1 MKFLKLITNIFIVI
15 FLLSANSFSQLKM
28 DENLYNE
35 IQQKLIFK
43 YGDSVKL
50 KWIYQIDSLELY
62 DGYYPLPYQLS
73 NSYGTLTHTTI
84 FTAIKETE
92 FSCKGLVGI
101 YKNGS
106 IIWDSDTTMNC
117 TGDLDNYTGLVI
129 FSVSDINRDGKVDV
143 VLSSISFGPTHY
155 STVQRLYAYSWD
167 GSNGWLITD
176 TDSEGKSTLESF
188 LGTGDFD
195 FVDVD
200 GDGIYEIT
208 ADWYIDLDKYHTKL
222 QVFTY
227 YWNGFKYA
235 FDPNKPQP
243 QLYDFLV
250 QNNIDVSLK
259 ASVEKVDSL
268 YKYNYVLHNL
278 PNSKQEIKYFYLQF
292 RSDSIYSSS
301 QPKNWLFVGS
311 SGLFLFACLESPSLF
326 YDSVNFIK
334 KGELKKFNFTAKG
347 LPSIIQYFIQ
357 AYNNEPTVDDT
368 IDGRTVTFDDL
379 NNNIFINSNSGFT
392 LGPSNIFDS
401 LGNIERVDSI
411 LSYTNQSF
419 ALGWI
424 KNQTTADK
432 YDSLFNLAKTQLQQN
447 NNAGAKATL
456 QTVLQQVDI
465 DSTNNLT
472 SEAYALIRY
481 NTEYLIKKIPQS
493 SPDLLVKLVSSQG
506 FQVPA
511 SNVQYYEGSWKDAVN
526 NGDGTFTVITSRP
539 TVSIRVFYEY
549 ASQQVDNV
557 PAHNN
562 TYTFQTVS
570 ASVQLRNSQ
579 GLPIDT
585 GTVQYYA
592 GAWRSF
598 GTTTN
603 GVATKEL
610 LPLNYSF
617 RMTYAYAS
625 IDKQQNLSVDPV
637 VVFQTVNAQVQL
649 KNSLGNLIDQGT
661 VQYYVGAWRS
671 FGTTTNGVATKELLP
686 INYSFRMTYAYAS
699 IDKQQNLSVDPVV
712 VFQTVNAQVQLKNS
726 LGNLIDQGTVQY
738 YAGAWRSFG
747 TTVNGVATK
756 ELLPINYSFRMTY
769 EYVSKDK
776 QQNLSTNPVVEFT
789 TVLCTVK
796 VSNSINQPISNSN
809 VKYYAG
815 GWRDFGVTNTEGI
828 TTKELLPQ
836 NISFRASYGNVS
848 QDKQQDIGVN
858 SLVEILLNLP

>member
-1 MKFLKLITNIFIVI
+1 MKFLQSITNILIVI
-15 FLLSANSFSQLKM
+15 FLLSTNSFSQLRM

-35 IQQKLIFK
+35 IQQKLIVK
-43 YGDSVKL
+43 YGDSVEL
-50 KWIYQIDSLELY
+50 LWIYQIDSLELY
-62 DGYYPLPYQLS
+62 DGDYPLPYKLS
-73 NSYGTLTHTTI
+73 DPYGTLAHTTI
-84 FTAIKETE
+84 FTAIKDNE
-92 FSCKGLVGI
+92 FSCEGLVGI

-106 IIWDSDTTMNC
+106 IIWDSDTTINC
-117 TGDLDNYTGLVI
+117 TADLDNYTGLVI
-129 FSVSDINRDGKVDV
+129 FSVSDINRDGTVDI
-143 VLSSISFGPTHY
+143 VLSSISLGPTHY
-155 STVQRLYAYSWD
+155 SAVQRLYAYSWD

-176 TDSEGKSTLESF
+176 TDSEGRSTLDSF
-188 LGTGDFD
+188 LDIGDFD

-208 ADWYIDLDKYHTKL
+208 ADWYINLDEYHTKSK
-222 QVFTY
+222 VFTY
-227 YWNGFKYA
+227 YWNGYKYA

-243 QLYDFLV
+243 QPYDFLV
-250 QNNIDVSLK
+250 QNNIDVLIK
-259 ASVEKVDSL
+259 ASVEKIDSL

-278 PNSKQEIKYFYLQF
+278 PNSKQEINAIYFQCGV
-292 RSDSIYSSS
+292 DSAVDNYPPYGWFSVGGSKLFGYEDLKDPTLYSTNNFIRIDSSKFLGFSSS
-301 QPKNWLFVGS
+301 
-311 SGLFLFACLESPSLF
+311 A
-326 YDSVNFIK
+326 
-334 KGELKKFNFTAKG
+334 
-347 LPSIIQYFIQ
+347 LPSIIYTFIQ
-357 AYNNEPTVDDT
+357 TYNQTPPLEDTVDGIFISYED
-368 IDGRTVTFDDL
+368 FD
-379 NNNIFINSNSGFT
+379 NNILVNSVKVLSV
-392 LGPSNIFDS
+392 GPSENFYSLQNIEIIDS
-401 LGNIERVDSI
+401 LLG
-411 LSYTNQSF
+411 YTNQSF
-419 ALGWI
+419 QLGWI
-424 KNQTTADK
+424 KSQQTVNK
-432 YDSLFNLAKTQLQQN
+432 YDSLFTLAKTQLQQN
-447 NNAGAKATL
+447 YNTAAKTTL
-456 QTVLQQVDI
+456 QTIIQQVDL

-481 NTEYLIKKIPQS
+481 NTEYLIEKIPQS

-506 FQVPA
+506 FQLPA

-598 GTTTN
+598 GTT
-603 GVATKEL
+603 V
-610 LPLNYSF
+610 
-617 RMTYAYAS
+617 
-625 IDKQQNLSVDPV
+625 
-637 VVFQTVNAQVQL
+637 
-649 KNSLGNLIDQGT
+649 
-661 VQYYVGAWRS
+661 
-671 FGTTTNGVATKELLP
+671 NGVATKELLP

-809 VKYYAG
+809 IKYYAG

-848 QDKQQDIGVN
+848 QDKQQDLGVN
-858 SLVEILLNLP
+858 SLVEILLNVP

>member
-1 MKFLKLITNIFIVI
+1 MKFLKFITNIFIVI
-15 FLLSANSFSQLKM
+15 FLLSTNIFSQLKM

-43 YGDSVKL
+43 YGNSVNL

-62 DGYYPLPYQLS
+62 NGYYPLPYQLS
-73 NSYGTLTHTTI
+73 NPYGTLTHTTI
-84 FTAIKETE
+84 FTATKETE

-129 FSVSDINRDGKVDV
+129 FSVSDINRDGKVDI
-143 VLSSISFGPTHY
+143 VLSSISFGPTDY
-155 STVQRLYAYSWD
+155 STVHRLYAYSWD

-208 ADWYIDLDKYHTKL
+208 ADWYIDLDEYHTKL

-227 YWNGFKYA
+227 YWNGFKYV

-243 QLYDFLV
+243 QPYDFLV

-259 ASVEKVDSL
+259 AYVEKVDSL

-278 PNSKQEIKYFYLQF
+278 PSSKQEINAIYFKCGVDSALENYLPF
-292 RSDSIYSSS
+292 GWNSVFSSTLFGFEDLKSPTLYST
-301 QPKNWLFVGS
+301 N
-311 SGLFLFACLESPSLF
+311 
-326 YDSVNFIK
+326 NFIRIDSSK
-334 KGELKKFNFTAKG
+334 LYGVLSSEP
-347 LPSIIQYFIQ
+347 PSIAS
-357 AYNNEPTVDDT
+357 AYIRAFNRTPPLEDT
-368 IDGRTVTFDDL
+368 IDGKYISFEDFG
-379 NNNIFINSNSGFT
+379 NNIIINSIKILT
-392 LGPSNIFDS
+392 IGPSNVFDS
-401 LGNIERVDSI
+401 LGNIEKIDTLLGYV
-411 LSYTNQSF
+411 NQSF
-419 ALGWI
+419 QLGWI
-424 KNQTTADK
+424 ANQPTVDK
-432 YDSLFNLAKTQLQQN
+432 YDSLFILAKTQLQQN
-447 NNAGAKATL
+447 NNTAAKTTL

-472 SEAYALIRY
+472 SEAYALLRY
-481 NTEYLIKKIPQS
+481 NTEYLISKIPQS

-506 FQVPA
+506 VQLPA
-511 SNVQYYEGSWKDAVN
+511 SNVQYYDSSWKDAVN
-526 NGDGTFTVITSRP
+526 NGDGTFTVITTKP
-539 TVSIRVFYEY
+539 TVSVRVFYEY
-549 ASQQVDNV
+549 ASMQVDNV
-557 PAHNN
+557 PAQNN
-562 TYTFQTVS
+562 TYTFQTVN
-570 ASVQLRNSQ
+570 AVVQLKNSL
-579 GLPIDT
+579 GNFIDV

-603 GVATKEL
+603 GLATKEL
-610 LPLNYSF
+610 LPINYSF
-617 RMTYAYAS
+617 RMTYEYAS
-625 IDKQQNLSVDPV
+625 QDKQQNLSVDPI

-661 VQYYVGAWRS
+661 VQYYSGAWRS
-671 FGTTTNGVATKELLP
+671 FGTTL
-686 INYSFRMTYAYAS
+686 
-699 IDKQQNLSVDPVV
+699 
-712 VFQTVNAQVQLKNS
+712 
-726 LGNLIDQGTVQY
+726 
-738 YAGAWRSFG
+738 
-747 TTVNGVATK
+747 NGVATK

-776 QQNLSTNPVVEFT
+776 QQNLSTNPVVDFS
-789 TVLCTVK
+789 TVLCSVK
-796 VSNSINQPISNSN
+796 VSKTSNKQPVSGAA

-815 GWRDFGVTNTEGI
+815 AWRNLGTTNTSGI
-828 TTKELLPQ
+828 ATKELLPA

-848 QDKQQDIGVN
+848 VDKQQDISVN
-858 SLVEILLNLP
+858 SLVEILLNVP